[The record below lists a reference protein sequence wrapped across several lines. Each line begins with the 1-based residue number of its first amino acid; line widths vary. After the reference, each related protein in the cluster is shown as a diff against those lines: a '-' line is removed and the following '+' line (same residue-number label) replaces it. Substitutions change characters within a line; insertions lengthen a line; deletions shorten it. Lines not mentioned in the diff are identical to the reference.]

1 MAISYPL
8 SLPTAIGIASI
19 ELRALNAV
27 AYSRSPFTFAGVSYE
42 YAGKMWQADITLPP
56 MKRENAEQWIAW
68 LISLK
73 GQKGTFYLG
82 DPAAK
87 TPLGSARDSDT
98 VSTDGITAAGSN
110 TISIKSAPV
119 SQTDYLKAGDY
130 LQIGTGSTRQLF
142 KVLVDV
148 DTNGTGRATIDVW
161 PDVRSEISSTSA
173 ITFEDTKGLFRLAS
187 NESAFSINEASTYGI
202 SFGAMEAA

>member
-8 SLPTAIGIASI
+8 SHPTTGIAQI

-42 YAGKMWQADITLPP
+42 YAGKMWQADVTLPA
-56 MKRENAEQWIAW
+56 MARSDAEQWISW

-82 DPAAK
+82 DPAAT
-87 TPLGSARDSDT
+87 TPLGSGRDSDT
-98 VSTDGITAAGSN
+98 VTTDGSTAAGSN
-110 TISIKSAPV
+110 TIDITSAPV

-142 KVLVDV
+142 KVLADV
-148 DTNGTGRATIDVW
+148 DTDSSGDATVDVW
-161 PDVRSEISSTSA
+161 PDVRSTIATGSA
-173 ITFEDTKGLFRLAS
+173 VTMESTKGIFRLAS
-187 NESAFSINEASTYGI
+187 NETAFSINEASIYGI
-202 SFGAMEAA
+202 TFGAMEAV

>member
-8 SLPTAIGIASI
+8 SLPTAIGIANI
-19 ELRALNAV
+19 EFRALNAV

-73 GQKGTFYLG
+73 GQKGTFYLN
-82 DPAAK
+82 DPAAV
-87 TPLGSARDSDT
+87 TPLGSARNSDT
-98 VSTDGITAAGSN
+98 VTTNGSTAAGSN
-110 TISIKSAPV
+110 TIDITSAPT

-130 LQIGTGSTRQLF
+130 LQIGTGTSMQLF
-142 KVLVDV
+142 KVLADV
-148 DTNGTGRATIDVW
+148 DTDGSGEVTIDVW
-161 PDVRSEISSTSA
+161 PDVRATISTGTSVY
-173 ITFEDTKGLFRLAS
+173 FESAKGVFRLAS

>member
-1 MAISYPL
+1 MAIFYPL
-8 SLPTAIGIASI
+8 SLPTALGIANI
-19 ELRALNAV
+19 EFRAINAV

-73 GQKGTFYLG
+73 GQKGTFYLN
-82 DPAAK
+82 DPAAV

-98 VSTDGITAAGSN
+98 VTLNGIATAGDN
-110 TISIKSAPV
+110 TIDITSAPA

-130 LQIGTGSTRQLF
+130 LQVGSLQLF
-142 KVLVDV
+142 KVLTDV
-148 DTNGTGRATIDVW
+148 DTDSSGEATVDVW
-161 PDVRSEISSTSA
+161 PDVRSTVISSGTSVS
-173 ITFEDTKGLFRLAS
+173 FESAKGKFRLAS

-202 SFGAMEAA
+202 SFGAIEAV

>member
-110 TISIKSAPV
+110 TIAIKSGPL

-142 KVLVDV
+142 KVLADV

-161 PDVRSEISSTSA
+161 PDVRSTISSTSA

-202 SFGAMEAA
+202 SFGAMEAV